1 MLLQKNNLIIKRALV
16 VLLFLVTIL
25 LIVNLNIYIPCLFHE
40 ITNLYCPGCG
50 ITRMFISI
58 FKLDF
63 YQAFRYNP
71 LCFILLPIIIPYILY
86 LVYMWV
92 FNKTNKINKYVDKVI
107 LVITVLLIIYG
118 IIRNIDTY
126 SYLRPTIV

>member
-1 MLLQKNNLIIKRALV
+1 
-16 VLLFLVTIL
+16 
-25 LIVNLNIYIPCLFHE
+25 
-40 ITNLYCPGCG
+40 
-50 ITRMFISI
+50 MFISI